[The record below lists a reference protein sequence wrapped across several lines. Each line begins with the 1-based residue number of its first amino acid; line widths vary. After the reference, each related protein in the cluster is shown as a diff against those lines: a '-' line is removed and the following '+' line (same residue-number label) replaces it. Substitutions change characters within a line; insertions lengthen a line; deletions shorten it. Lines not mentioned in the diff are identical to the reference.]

1 LKASISVCD
10 TERCTIASLED
21 GSKAYTTEETSTS
34 RSFERPS
41 AFVVAAGHSD
51 KHCEVAMS
59 PDNTLG
65 TMTTRSPGEEV
76 ERVSPSQQADRTGE
90 SEGLTSKWSMTNDVG
105 GSPTARDAGVE
116 SLGLADAALVGD
128 DGSEEAA
135 FAAATGVGGAGGG
148 GGGGFGAAAA
158 AVKAEEEESGEDMA
172 EEAEGRAVLEESTSP
187 APPVEAELGA
197 ALTGCMDEGGRCAEQ
212 VPLEDALVDNPMWD
226 HAPAVASS
234 SSGGAKVLSPSASV
248 PSSVAATR
256 AGQVVAASG
265 SGSVLVIS
273 AAPPCLGCQAGDEL
287 LRINGQAVKRAAD
300 VYDLMRNS
308 MTLQLELRR
317 SSAYGP
323 PEMGAQES
331 DRLHVMPPPED
342 LLLEHRSLGS
352 GGGSH
357 PVGTPVCIEEPRAS
371 LFRCCQ
377 PPPPLDWRG
386 SSAET
391 GDGARRA
398 PEDEVAA
405 SCADGGGGDRS
416 PAGRHSAFRALLR
429 ELIATFTFSCC
440 AGSANAEAPDH
451 DLRQIVRDR
460 S

>member
-1 LKASISVCD
+1 M
-10 TERCTIASLED
+10 
-21 GSKAYTTEETSTS
+21 
-34 RSFERPS
+34 P
-41 AFVVAAGHSD
+41 
-51 KHCEVAMS
+51 
-59 PDNTLG
+59 
-65 TMTTRSPGEEV
+65 
-76 ERVSPSQQADRTGE
+76 
-90 SEGLTSKWSMTNDVG
+90 
-105 GSPTARDAGVE
+105 
-116 SLGLADAALVGD
+116 
-128 DGSEEAA
+128 
-135 FAAATGVGGAGGG
+135 
-148 GGGGFGAAAA
+148 
-158 AVKAEEEESGEDMA
+158 
-172 EEAEGRAVLEESTSP
+172 EEAEGRAVLEETTSP

-212 VPLEDALVDNPMWD
+212 VPLEDALVDNPMWE
-226 HAPAVASS
+226 HAPVVASS
-234 SSGGAKVLSPSASV
+234 SSGGAKA
-248 PSSVAATR
+248 
-256 AGQVVAASG
+256 VAASG

-273 AAPPCLGCQAGDEL
+273 GSPPCLGCQAGDEL

-317 SSAYGP
+317 SSADRP

-342 LLLEHRSLGS
+342 LLFEHRSLGS

-377 PPPPLDWRG
+377 APPPLDWRG

-416 PAGRHSAFRALLR
+416 PAGRHSAFRALLQ

-440 AGSANAEAPDH
+440 TGSANAEATDH
-451 DLRQIVRDR
+451 HLRQIVRDR